1 MKRQT
6 SVVVLGLTLLLVSM
20 AVARALPGNSAQKQR
35 PRRAIKTGG
44 LVHAASLAAVQ
55 FNNLDP
61 NGPCG
66 AFLASQDANS
76 EIRIGF
82 AIAPVP
88 LINLKGKNCALVGL
102 GSFIVN
108 AHGDCDGCHTSAGPP
123 NFNYA
128 NNDNPYFLGVNA
140 PGTIDPGS
148 YLAGGTDFGPAVP
161 PSVAVGGFP
170 AGSNPAMYPPPEYG
184 EYVGPDMISRNLTPN
199 KDGVPEGG
207 NTLEQFKSILRNG
220 TDFDQLHPTC
230 TTAVPMPS
238 PANCI
243 PPPVNGAVLQVMPWP
258 VFHNMT
264 DREIDAI
271 YEFLK
276 TIPCQ
281 PGPATAA
288 DLPPPL
294 QYAFPVLH
302 NDCQ

>member
-1 MKRQT
+1 MVRSWHHGSKSSGWSGT
-6 SVVVLGLTLLLVSM
+6 I
-20 AVARALPGNSAQKQR
+20 LPVTCGA
-35 PRRAIKTGG
+35 P
-44 LVHAASLAAVQ
+44 
-55 FNNLDP
+55 FNY
-61 NGPCG
+61 PCG
-66 AFLASQDANS
+66 AFLAGQDANS

-82 AIAPVP
+82 EIAPVQ
-88 LINLKGKNCALVGL
+88 LDLKGKNCALVGL

-128 NNDNPYFLGVNA
+128 NNDNPYFLGVKA
-140 PGTIDPGS
+140 PGKIDPGS